1 MTSALTSA
9 TSGRANV
16 PLELIGGGVVSVTLL
31 ALLVF
36 ASRPSTKAYFRAAA
50 AVGKTSESVLAPS
63 PKVPDSQDTG
73 PIFLN
78 EFVLQSTTVAPTVDE
93 RAVPGLTA
101 STFGASSDTASPK
114 TLSAT
119 KASAW
124 AGKGVGLDEATPARL
139 SAVAAAL
146 KWLAYAE
153 VAA

>member
-1 MTSALTSA
+1 MTSALTSE

-139 SAVAAAL
+139 SAVAAAQ

-153 VAA
+153 VAV

>member
-101 STFGASSDTASPK
+101 SAFGASSDTASPK
-114 TLSAT
+114 TLSA

-139 SAVAAAL
+139 SAVAAAQ